1 MEEYKRRFWYNL
13 ILSCIFIAIF
23 MISFFILNNL
33 FDIDI
38 MNITTSFISQS
49 KENISNFIEVCI
61 GIYIA
66 VISILASQRTSLTIK
81 ISEKRYD
88 AKFVTSICNG
98 LIFNLISIAYLS
110 VFRIDSLNKFTFSA
124 SLILLSVFHFIRFLF
139 YLVLMFSYNM
149 SVIAIE
155 NEQEEKYKNDLL
167 SEVEE
172 IRKTLKEHD
181 SK

>member
-13 ILSCIFIAIF
+13 IFSCIFIAIF
-23 MISFFILNNL
+23 MISFFILSSL

-38 MNITTSFISQS
+38 RDKTTSFISQS
-49 KENISNFIEVCI
+49 KENISGFIEICI

-66 VISILASQRTSLTIK
+66 VISILASQRTSLTVK

-98 LIFNLISIAYLS
+98 LIFNLISIAYFS
-110 VFRIDSLNKFTFSA
+110 FFCVDSLNKLSFA
-124 SLILLSVFHFIRFLF
+124 IALILLSTVHFIRFLF

-149 SVIAIE
+149 SMIAIE

-167 SEVEE
+167 SEIEE
-172 IRKTLKEHD
+172 IRKTLKERD